1 MSTIQARNIL
11 NNQIDR
17 LIEKAKEEIKNEG
30 RKKIEELKSKIP
42 TPQELAKKL
51 LTDINADTCSP
62 KGNEKFMRIYNSIIS
77 KIDPLEKVLNTALEK
92 IEGVENTIKP
102 IVEESGPIGKLKAL
116 MEIINPIVQT
126 LNIIILAAPALF
138 AANSGP
144 TGTGTV
150 QDQIT
155 LKRDKAYSKVREYSM
170 LISMI
175 SLLITFYANE
185 AQKVFIPINLLKN
198 KLKFIKEEI
207 IKIKAYLFAL
217 LLQYQGG
224 CTVFLDAQNNS
235 NPNPPIGPQPPDGPT
250 PLEEYLAQIQEHYN
264 DVYQQLQTA
273 GNTQATEIISA
284 INEDT
289 FEKLYNISFKT
300 KNIT

>member
-1 MSTIQARNIL
+1 MSTVQARNIL

-17 LIEKAKEEIKNEG
+17 LIDKAKEEIKNEG

-62 KGNEKFMRIYNSIIS
+62 KGNEKFMKIYNSIIG
-77 KIDPLEKVLNTALEK
+77 KIDPLEKVINSAIEK
-92 IEGVENTIKP
+92 VEGIENEIKP
-102 IVEESGPIGKLKAL
+102 IVEESGPVGKLKSL
-116 MEIINPIVQT
+116 MEIINPIIQT

-144 TGTGTV
+144 TATGTA

-155 LKRDKAYSKVREYSM
+155 DKRNKAYSKVKEYSM

-175 SLLITFYANE
+175 SQLITFYANE
-185 AQKVFIPINLLKN
+185 AQKVFIPINLLKR

-217 LLQYQGG
+217 LLKYQGG
-224 CTVFLDAQNNS
+224 CTEFLDNQNTS

-250 PLEEYLAQIQEHYN
+250 PLETYLAQVQEQYN
-264 DVYQQLQTA
+264 DVYQQLLA
-273 GNTQATEIISA
+273 SGNTQATEIISA

-300 KNIT
+300 KDIT